1 MAEEPGSDKKT
12 NGNGNGNGAAA
23 VPPEDEYKLDN
34 DRLRVEVE
42 EARRTPLPWAQTH
55 DPRPDS
61 TYEDDNAWVFT
72 YIDMLT
78 LILTMFVVMLAYAK
92 TDAEEYRELSEAVS
106 REMGKVV
113 QPEAAPVSE
122 EQALAEQLSRT
133 IAQQGLGENVEVL
146 TQAGSIELRLKESIL
161 FATAQAELRP
171 EGRAVLD
178 PLVPLLRQ
186 DGRAIAVEGHT
197 DNVPIANEVF
207 PSNWELSAARAT
219 NVVRHLISQGVAATQ
234 LRAIGY
240 ADTRPLDDN
249 ESVEGR
255 ARNRRVSIVI
265 SMTAEGAAGAQ

>member
-12 NGNGNGNGAAA
+12 NGNGNGAAG

-34 DRLRVEVE
+34 DRLRVELE

-78 LILTMFVVMLAYAK
+78 LMLTMFVVMLSYAK

-113 QPEAAPVSE
+113 QPEAPPVSQ

-186 DGRAIAVEGHT
+186 DGHAIAVEGHT

-219 NVVRHLISQGVAATQ
+219 NVVRHLISQGVVATQ

-255 ARNRRVSIVI
+255 AKNRRVSIVI
-265 SMTAEGAAGAQ
+265 SMTAEGAPVAQ

>member
-12 NGNGNGNGAAA
+12 NGDGNGAAA

-34 DRLRVEVE
+34 DRLRVELE

-61 TYEDDNAWVFT
+61 TYEDDNAWIFT

-106 REMGKVV
+106 REMGHVV

-122 EQALAEQLSRT
+122 EQALAEQLSQT

-207 PSNWELSAARAT
+207 PSNWELSATRAT

-249 ESVEGR
+249 GTVEGR

-265 SMTAEGAAGAQ
+265 SMTAEGAPVAQ

>member
-1 MAEEPGSDKKT
+1 MTQPDNHSPDVAS
-12 NGNGNGNGAAA
+12 NGNG
-23 VPPEDEYKLDN
+23 VTTPEDEYKLDA
-34 DRLRVEVE
+34 DRLRAELE

-55 DPRPDS
+55 EPRPDS

-92 TDAEEYRELSEAVS
+92 TDSEAYRELSEAVS
-106 REMGKVV
+106 REMGRVV

-133 IAQQGLGENVEVL
+133 IQQQGLGDNVELL

-161 FATAQAELRP
+161 FATGRADLRS
-171 EGRAVLD
+171 EGRSLLD
-178 PLVPLLRQ
+178 QLVPLLRQ
-186 DGRAIAVEGHT
+186 DGHAIAVEGHT
-197 DNVPIANEVF
+197 DNVPIATEMF

-219 NVVRHLISQGVAATQ
+219 NVVRHLINQGVAARQ

-240 ADTRPLDDN
+240 ADTRPLQDN
-249 ESVEGR
+249 ATAAGR
-255 ARNRRVSIVI
+255 AVNRRVSIVI
-265 SMTAEGAAGAQ
+265 SMTAVPDGSGQ

>member
-1 MAEEPGSDKKT
+1 MADEPGSVKP
-12 NGNGNGNGAAA
+12 NGNGNGNGAASA
-23 VPPEDEYKLDN
+23 PLPEDEYKLDA
-34 DRLRVEVE
+34 DRLRVELE

-61 TYEDDNAWVFT
+61 SYEDDNAWVFT

-78 LILTMFVVMLAYAK
+78 LILTLFVVMLAYAK

-113 QPEAAPVSE
+113 QPEAPPVSQE
-122 EQALAEQLSRT
+122 EALAEQLSRT

-249 ESVEGR
+249 GTVEGR

-265 SMTAEGAAGAQ
+265 SMTAEGAPVAQ